1 MGQLKMY
8 KDAIEVILYSINMTL
23 TATASA
29 DQTAQS
35 HTDTTNILMELSDKI
50 RGCMMIQCNKRYKY

>member
-8 KDAIEVILYSINMTL
+8 KDAIEVILYSMNMTV

-29 DQTAQS
+29 GETTQS